1 MKTMRFT
8 LHIISLIAVLSTLMV
23 FSAGAQHTEG
33 HSAANKHMNER
44 PFHEL
49 VAGFEKPNR
58 ASWQKPE
65 DVIALFRGL
74 KNRKVLDLGCGTG
87 YFSFRMADSGA
98 TVIAADVDSRFLA
111 YVDSVKA
118 ARKISDKTLQTRL
131 VQPND
136 AGLKTREVDMV
147 LMVNTY
153 HHIEERVAYF
163 RKLKTGLKQNG
174 FVTVV
179 DYFKKELPM
188 GPPVAMK
195 LSADEVIRE
204 LKMAGFTQF
213 KTDETTLPYQYIVFA
228 M

>member
-33 HSAANKHMNER
+33 HGAANKHMNER

-65 DVIALFRGL
+65 EVIALFRGL

-136 AGLKTREVDMV
+136 AGLKNREVDMV
-147 LMVNTY
+147 LIVNTY
-153 HHIEERVAYF
+153 HHIEDRVAYF